1 MSDIK
6 KLKSL
11 LEGTRIVS
19 INESKNPEALCRF
32 CVERGDERTSFTLYA
47 TDLGHWA
54 GDIVH
59 DGLHCDMTS
68 MLESIYNHVYGCKKI
83 IRHIK
88 EPGLM
93 GYFECD
99 CGESFIVLE
108 ENIDTD
114 YKNILKDDETME
126 QLSSLLS
133 EGIWVYNAKNL
144 LAEFDYQSEVS
155 CE

>member
-108 ENIDTD
+108 ENIE
-114 YKNILKDDETME
+114 ILKSK
-126 QLSSLLS
+126 QLKKGDILIIPKHKQIKKRLNLKTEEFLS
-133 EGIWVYNAKNL
+133 TFSII
-144 LAEFDYQSEVS
+144 
-155 CE
+155 